1 MKTFH
6 STAVLRYLF
15 TVHTS
20 LAEFDTGFTALDTY
34 LDMVTKGRSRVQK
47 SGIPESSLDDD
58 ETAIRTAAEGIS
70 ILCRFGCR
78 EQAEKAQDLGR
89 KLEQWLEEYNLGNP
103 LQKIP
108 NGQDSATAVYE
119 EKSQRSIVSPVGLA
133 IAYRAVGISQ
143 AHWAEMTYEA
153 TTRAAIQASALRN
166 LQKSLA
172 PELGNSEN
180 LETLFA
186 LGMLSAKTRD
196 LGAAI
201 QVVKRALSSTSRG
214 STSIGRPHVFSEKQ
228 AEIGSVPEQDILRQ
242 RRLIPFWHLL
252 TLLMSAEQEWT
263 NAAQSCAATFE
274 QFGDPSC
281 LFGAEDV
288 SISERKTDHAAASS
302 VQRDDIHR
310 AGSSIVDNMD
320 LYEKYGI
327 VEVKMTQ
334 LALTEV
340 LEGPEA
346 ALNACDELFGLFTR
360 LFRDLEVLVPLKF
373 KKGATAPPQSSSGTV
388 KSLRG
393 SLFGRPKTSHKKTH
407 KANTSVSSTV
417 DPSTVVS
424 NVARHSH
431 DAAAAPMIQVTGDD
445 EEVSRLET
453 HHHHRHHHLFH
464 HDAGSRGQK
473 LQKRSESLN
482 SKKSFGSFRRK
493 AGSSSTNSALI
504 PSRAQSD
511 VPEVVE
517 EDKVGTSGQKS
528 ISDYTVRDENQRA
541 TNPAATSTS
550 PRALGVAMTQNLP
563 PLAPPPGEGHN
574 ESPNAT
580 QPLSNIAHNFHSR
593 QQPLPLAHKHPT
605 PHQDVRLPTISPHT
619 SSTQPAP
626 RFPKA
631 RDRRHALSLL
641 VKIWLLI
648 ASLYRRAGIP
658 DDARGACDEAF
669 THVQTIEAEVAA
681 QTSSSSRAF
690 EERDWGC
697 CRSVDE
703 LWGDVYTER
712 GNLEKTLAAPQQ
724 ATEYYERALFHC
736 LDHPVATVALA
747 NLLLDVYTQTAPSSE
762 HPTTRVT
769 PSPFSTP
776 YPLDSTFPTSFSLDP
791 AENDDDNETN
801 THTLPP
807 LPHDPSR
814 PTMTHLPTQLLD
826 ETTLLA
832 RLAARD
838 RAHGLLSSLT
848 KLGSGWDNSEAWF
861 ALARAYEEG
870 GQVDRAKEVLWW
882 CVELEDTRPVRAW
895 GCVGL
900 GGFVL

>member
-20 LAEFDTGFTALDTY
+20 LAEFDTGFKALDTY

-70 ILCRFGCR
+70 ILCRFGSR
-78 EQAEKAQDLGR
+78 EQVEKARDLGR
-89 KLEQWLEEYNLGNP
+89 KLEQWLEEYNLGSP
-103 LQKIP
+103 LQKKP

-119 EKSQRSIVSPVGLA
+119 ENSERSIVSPEGLA
-133 IAYRAVGISQ
+133 IAYRAIGISQ

-153 TTRAAIQASALRN
+153 TTRAEIQASALQN
-166 LQKSLA
+166 LQKSLT
-172 PELGNSEN
+172 PGLGNSEN

-201 QVVKRALSSTSRG
+201 QVVKRALSSTSR
-214 STSIGRPHVFSEKQ
+214 SSSRHDILTEKQ
-228 AEIGSVPEQDILRQ
+228 ALIGPVPAQNIIIRQ

-263 NAAQSCAATFE
+263 NAVQSCAAAFE

-281 LFGAEDV
+281 LFGAEDLL
-288 SISERKTDHAAASS
+288 ISEREYEDAATSS
-302 VQRDDIHR
+302 NQRDDLHR
-310 AGSSIVDNMD
+310 AGSGVVDNMD

-346 ALNACDELFGLFTR
+346 ALNACDELFALFTR
-360 LFRDLEVLVPLKF
+360 LFRDLEVLVPQKF
-373 KKGATAPPQSSSGTV
+373 KKEAAAPPQSSSGTV

-417 DPSTVVS
+417 DPGTIGS

-431 DAAAAPMIQVTGDD
+431 DAAAAPMIQVTGDV
-445 EEVSRLET
+445 EEVSKLEP

-464 HDAGSRGQK
+464 HDAGSHGQK

-482 SKKSFGSFRRK
+482 NKKSFGSFRRK
-493 AGSSSTNSALI
+493 GGSSSTNSALI
-504 PSRAQSD
+504 PSRAHSD
-511 VPEVVE
+511 VPEVAE
-517 EDKVGTSGQKS
+517 EDKVSASGQRP
-528 ISDYTVRDENQRA
+528 IGDYTVRDENQRA
-541 TNPAATSTS
+541 TNPATTSTP
-550 PRALGVAMTQNLP
+550 PRAVGAAMAQNLP
-563 PLAPPPGEGHN
+563 PPAPPPGEAHN

-580 QPLSNIAHNFHSR
+580 QHLSSIAHNSHPR

-605 PHQDVRLPTISPHT
+605 PHQDVRLPTTSPHT

-626 RFPKA
+626 RLPKA
-631 RDRRHALSLL
+631 RERRHALSLL

-648 ASLYRRAGIP
+648 ASLYRRAGMP

-690 EERDWGC
+690 EERHWGC

-712 GNLEKTLAAPQQ
+712 GNLEQTLAAPQQ

-736 LDHPVATVALA
+736 VDHPAATVALA
-747 NLLLDVYTQTAPSSE
+747 NLLLDVYTQTAPSPE
-762 HPTTRVT
+762 HPARSAT
-769 PSPFSTP
+769 SNSFSAP
-776 YPLDSTFPTSFSLDP
+776 YPHDSSFPTSCSLDP
-791 AENDDDNETN
+791 DDNDNETN
-801 THTLPP
+801 MNSLPP
-807 LPHDPSR
+807 LQHDPSQ
-814 PTMTHLPTQLLD
+814 PTMTNPPTTLHN
-826 ETTLLA
+826 ETNLLA

-882 CVELEDTRPVRAW
+882 CVELEDTRPVRGW